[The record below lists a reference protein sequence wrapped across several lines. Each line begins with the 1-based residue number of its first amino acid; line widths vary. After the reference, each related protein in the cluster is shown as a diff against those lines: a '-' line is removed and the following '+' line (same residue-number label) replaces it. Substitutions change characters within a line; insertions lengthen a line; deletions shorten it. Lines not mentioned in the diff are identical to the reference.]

1 MQKTEGYEELLWL
14 KNGAVDTRKRSYR
27 RQARPMLRQEY
38 IGWNA
43 CLTALQCNVSTK
55 RQNWSTHRR

>member
-38 IGWNA
+38 IG
-43 CLTALQCNVSTK
+43 
-55 RQNWSTHRR
+55 

>member
-14 KNGAVDTRKRSYR
+14 KNGAVDTRKHRYR

-38 IGWNA
+38 RLKCMFNCA
-43 CLTALQCNVSTK
+43 AM
-55 RQNWSTHRR
+55 